1 MKALCLVAHPDDC
14 VIFGYSFIHRYQRLD
29 WTIGY
34 LTYTETSPRGSEVAA
49 FWRRRGIKTVFLGF
63 EDDYA
68 DQQQQRFTRWSST
81 EAQRRMYDLAQGF
94 DLVLTHDAEGDYGH
108 IHHRLVHDAV
118 ANHSNLATF
127 APHGQGT
134 NRFVI
139 PPGVYDSSEL
149 PMHKDIVAGFHSLG
163 HINEYTI
170 PTSVKEFLKD
180 H

>member
-1 MKALCLVAHPDDC
+1 MVAHPDDC

-34 LTYTETSPRGSEVAA
+34 LTYTEDSPRGSEVAA

-63 EDDYA
+63 EDDFA
-68 DQQQQRFTRWSST
+68 DQQQQRFTRWSGT
-81 EAQRRMYDLAQGF
+81 GAQLRIHDLAQGF
-94 DLVLTHDAEGDYGH
+94 DLVLTHDASGDYGH
-108 IHHRLVHDAV
+108 IHHRLVHDSV
-118 ANHSNLATF
+118 ANHSNLVTF
-127 APHGQGT
+127 APPGQGT

-139 PPGVYDSSEL
+139 PPGVYDPSEL
-149 PMHKDIVAGFHSLG
+149 PMHKDIVSSFHSMD
-163 HINEYTI
+163 HINEYTV